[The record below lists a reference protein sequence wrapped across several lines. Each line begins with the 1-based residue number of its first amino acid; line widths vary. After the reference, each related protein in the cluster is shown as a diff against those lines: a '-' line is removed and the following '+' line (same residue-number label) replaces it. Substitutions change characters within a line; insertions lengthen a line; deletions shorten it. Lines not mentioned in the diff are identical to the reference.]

1 MQNRSLE
8 RNSMPSKY
16 SQQTQPKDIMHTSI
30 EPGVNLMKVNVELDN
45 SRQNQI
51 NRLSKR
57 DGESLSNLQ
66 DLYSK

>member
-1 MQNRSLE
+1 
-8 RNSMPSKY
+8 
-16 SQQTQPKDIMHTSI
+16 MHTSI